1 MGLRE
6 AGKPVVVSMGNC
18 AASGKHLI
26 SAFSE
31 QVSAERNTDIAKVR
45 SLARGRVWSGLDA
58 LQPGLVDSLGG
69 FSDAITTPIA
79 AQASAAQSGVRHL
92 PPGGLTT
99 AAAGRLGLHAT
110 HGHTQVVTC
119 HACRIDK

>member
-1 MGLRE
+1 MLFL
-6 AGKPVVVSMGNC
+6 V
-18 AASGKHLI
+18 L
-26 SAFSE
+26 
-31 QVSAERNTDIAKVR
+31 R
-45 SLARGRVWSGLDA
+45 SLNACDRVEAVVLRLDCLGEPFNGCFQITQVVNTSYQLSQSKSQQNA
-58 LQPGLVDSLGG
+58 TQTLPSLGG